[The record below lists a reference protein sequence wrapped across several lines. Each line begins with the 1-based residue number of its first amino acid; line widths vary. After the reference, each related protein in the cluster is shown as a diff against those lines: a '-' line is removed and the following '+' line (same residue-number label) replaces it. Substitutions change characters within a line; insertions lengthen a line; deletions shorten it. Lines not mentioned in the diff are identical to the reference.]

1 MKLPKGYTV
10 FDAADYIK
18 SDADVAAYLGVVL
31 EEYGDDPAF
40 IAKALGTVARARGMN
55 DIAKKTGLSRSSL
68 YKALSGD
75 RTPSLDTFIKVL
87 NALDLKLKIA

>member
-1 MKLPKGYTV
+1 MKLPEGYTK
-10 FDAADYIK
+10 FDAADYIE
-18 SDADVAAYLGVVL
+18 SEEDAAVYLGVVF

-55 DIAKKTGLSRSSL
+55 DIAKKAGLSRASL

-75 RTPSLDTFIKVL
+75 RIPSLDTFIKVL
-87 NALDLKLKIA
+87 KALDLKLKIA